1 MKSRGLRRGA
11 WLVVAAMAASGAL
24 TACGGSSSQGSDA
37 EQTIRFVWWGNQD
50 RADATSKAVA
60 LFEKKYPNIKVKTE
74 FSGYAAY
81 VQKLTTQVA
90 GGAAPDLLQLDRPT
104 FGEYVNRHVLA
115 DLGSS
120 SDSPVRTAKIPAN
133 LLAGGKVK
141 GAQYAIPAGQTA
153 QMLVYDTS
161 LFAKAGVTVPS
172 GPWTWEQFAADMAK
186 VGSTTGKPGTT
197 DFGWA
202 IDWFDSWLHTRGKQ
216 LYTSDGKLGFTASDL
231 EQFWNM
237 TGAMRKAKGVSSAQ
251 ATTKMDGSTQNSALV
266 LGQSASEINYDSN
279 LTSYTTSYQGTL
291 GVAPLPSDGGG
302 SGQSGMAA
310 LPPVYF
316 AVAQHSSHKAA
327 AEKLLDFLVN
337 DPEAGKALGATR
349 GLPAN
354 SDVRTQVCGSATAG
368 DKAVCDYEQQVADRL
383 GPSDSWQWPTGS
395 SAIKTDFQQVYDDVI
410 FGRTSV
416 ASAADRVIKDA
427 EQSLRQ

>member
-1 MKSRGLRRGA
+1 
-11 WLVVAAMAASGAL
+11 MAASGAL
-24 TACGGSSSQGSDA
+24 TACGGSSSGGSGGK
-37 EQTIRFVWWGNQD
+37 QTIRFVWWGNQD
-50 RADATSKAVA
+50 RADATAKAVA
-60 LFEKKYPNIKVKTE
+60 LFEKKYPDITVKTE

-115 DLGSS
+115 DLGSG

-141 GAQYAIPAGQTA
+141 GTQYAIPAGQTA

-186 VGSTTGKPGTT
+186 VGSATGKPGTT

-216 LYTSDGKLGFTASDL
+216 LYTSEGKLGFTASDL
-231 EQFWNM
+231 EDFWNM

-266 LGQSASEINYDSN
+266 LGQSASEVNYDSN

-291 GVAPLPSDGGG
+291 GVAPLPSDSG
-302 SGQSGMAA
+302 SSDRSGMAA

-316 AVAQHSSHKAA
+316 GVAQHSSHKAA

-337 DPEAGKALGATR
+337 DPEAGKTLGATR

-354 SDVRTQVCGSATAG
+354 SDVRSEVCGSATAG
-368 DKAVCDYEQQVADRL
+368 DKAVCDYEQKVADRL
-383 GPSDSWQWPTGS
+383 GPSDTWQWPTGS

-416 ASAADRVIKDA
+416 SSAADRVIKDA
-427 EQSLRQ
+427 EQSLQQWPPGAAARPAAAPAKE